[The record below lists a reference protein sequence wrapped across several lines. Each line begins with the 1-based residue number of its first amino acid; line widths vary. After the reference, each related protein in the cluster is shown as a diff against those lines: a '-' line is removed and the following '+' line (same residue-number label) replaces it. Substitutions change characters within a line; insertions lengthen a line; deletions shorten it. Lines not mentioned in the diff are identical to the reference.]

1 MAKAH
6 LDGEIAALNTGGWCG
21 RSVVIGAVTGV
32 IDTTI
37 TYAVAATSTPELP
50 AEKKLAIAS
59 QSPDLQAKSQRGQ
72 QLRRG
77 GQGPRTIHRERESRA
92 RA

>member
-1 MAKAH
+1 VA
-6 LDGEIAALNTGGWCG
+6 I
-21 RSVVIGAVTGV
+21 SAVTGL
-32 IDTTI
+32 IGTTI
-37 TYAVAATSTPELP
+37 TYAIAAISTPELP

-77 GQGPRTIHRERESRA
+77 GQSPRTIHRERVSRT

>member
-1 MAKAH
+1 MA
-6 LDGEIAALNTGGWCG
+6 I
-21 RSVVIGAVTGV
+21 SAVTGL
-32 IDTTI
+32 IGTTI
-37 TYAVAATSTPELP
+37 TYAIAAISTPELP

-59 QSPDLQAKSQRGQ
+59 ESPDLQAKSQRGQ

-77 GQGPRTIHRERESRA
+77 GQGARTIHRERVSRT